1 MRQPAQNQTA
11 CPRIDPDRDD
21 PQPND
26 ANRRKAQMALL
37 GVRSDIKRGQANKR
51 TVYRV
56 YTDPME
62 DPEEVNH
69 VSEQL
74 QQANIEILLKRVS
87 D

>member
-1 MRQPAQNQTA
+1 
-11 CPRIDPDRDD
+11 
-21 PQPND
+21 
-26 ANRRKAQMALL
+26 MALL
-37 GVRSDIKRGQANKR
+37 GVRSDIKRGQVNKR